1 MAFDFFRGEEA
12 FTWNT
17 RGWQAVFNLAETYS
31 SRRIPPTFLS
41 ERLRKRESAGNR
53 QFLIRVSPRAPNPQS
68 RPLIYVSNLKTVR
81 SSIEAVANEKVSTS
95 TRR

>member
-53 QFLIRVSPRAPNPQS
+53 QFLIRVSGGRETRVSPE
-68 RPLIYVSNLKTVR
+68 RPPPLPELPILNLAR
-81 SSIEAVANEKVSTS
+81 
-95 TRR
+95 